1 MNSQFLYEYASVFE
15 RVLSVGYERHYA
27 TPALERLIAYSLYF
41 QRIETDDRDF
51 APIVNDA
58 FLIRAFF
65 PDFDIDLSNLPSYN
79 QCLWAA
85 EAYLRIQG
93 ETRLT
98 FECIFLYIP
107 INKMYDYFP
116 LYHEM
121 DFSRIVDEFKRL
133 FAEKSVLGTLVEKYH
148 YSLTDIAKR
157 LGVSYGLL
165 SSLKQRKRDIKKT
178 SVEIAVKLSH
188 VFRVRV
194 ETLAET
200 AA

>member
-1 MNSQFLYEYASVFE
+1 MNSLYLYEYADHLE
-15 RVLSVGYERHYA
+15 RVLSLGYERHYS
-27 TPALERLIAYSLYF
+27 TPAIERSISYSPYF
-41 QRIETDDRDF
+41 QRIEQDDSDF
-51 APIVNDA
+51 APIITDA
-58 FLIRAFF
+58 ALIHSLF
-65 PDFDIDLSNLPSYN
+65 PELNADIERIPTYN

-178 SVEIAVKLSH
+178 SVEIAVKLSQ

-200 AA
+200 VA